1 MSFEKSVLSVV
12 SKTLG
17 SVPAAFTCGT
27 LFVECSVPEAV
38 KLETELLCTL
48 KCGII
53 LSRVGSESSYDF
65 V

>member
-17 SVPAAFTCGT
+17 NVPASFTCGS
-27 LFVECSVPEAV
+27 LFVECTVPEAV
-38 KLETELLCTL
+38 RLETTLLCTM